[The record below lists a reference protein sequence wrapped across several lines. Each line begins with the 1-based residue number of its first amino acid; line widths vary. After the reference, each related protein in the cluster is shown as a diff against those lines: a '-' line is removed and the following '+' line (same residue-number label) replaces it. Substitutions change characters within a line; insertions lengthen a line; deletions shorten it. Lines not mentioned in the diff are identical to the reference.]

1 MEAATSTPGT
11 PPASGTDT
19 PSPTKGRILIIDNN
33 PERAHSLIQILEASR
48 YKVAVPVRLQ
58 EGLTEQVTRI
68 KPDIILIGVDF
79 PGQTV
84 LGWVAS
90 LHESYPCPTVMFSRD
105 ERSETI
111 QAATRAGVSAY
122 AVGKLTGARVK
133 TIIEAAVARFYE
145 YRALQEE
152 LEKTKINLA
161 ERKIIERAKE
171 VVAQQRGCNESQAY
185 QILRKMAMNRRKR
198 LAEISQ
204 DVLSVADVL
213 TNKL

>member
-1 MEAATSTPGT
+1 
-11 PPASGTDT
+11 
-19 PSPTKGRILIIDNN
+19 
-33 PERAHSLIQILEASR
+33 
-48 YKVAVPVRLQ
+48 AVLS
-58 EGLTEQVTRI
+58 
-68 KPDIILIGVDF
+68 
-79 PGQTV
+79 
-84 LGWVAS
+84 WVAS

-111 QAATRAGVSAY
+111 QAATRVGVSAY

-145 YRALQEE
+145 LRALREE
-152 LEKTKINLA
+152 LEKTKTNLA

-171 VVAQQRGCNESQAY
+171 LVAQQRGCNEAQAY

-198 LAEISQ
+198 LAEVSRDI
-204 DVLSVADVL
+204 LSVAEAL

>member
-1 MEAATSTPGT
+1 METVTSTPGS
-11 PPASGTDT
+11 PPVTG
-19 PSPTKGRILIIDNN
+19 KGRILIIDNN
-33 PERAHSLIQILEASR
+33 PERANSLIGILEASR
-48 YKVAVPVRLQ
+48 YKVAVPMRLQ
-58 EGLTEQVTRI
+58 EGVAEQVALI

-79 PGQTV
+79 PGHSI
-84 LGWVAS
+84 LSWVAS

-145 YRALQEE
+145 FRALQQE
-152 LEKTKINLA
+152 LEKTKTNLA
-161 ERKIIERAKE
+161 ERKVIERAKE
-171 VVAQQRGCNESQAY
+171 LVAQQRGCSEAQAY

-198 LAEISQ
+198 LAEISE
-204 DVLSVADVL
+204 DILSIAEVL

>member
-1 MEAATSTPGT
+1 METVTSTP
-11 PPASGTDT
+11 
-19 PSPTKGRILIIDNN
+19 KILIIDNN
-33 PERAHSLIQILEASR
+33 QERAHSLVLILRASR
-48 YKVAVPVRLQ
+48 YKVAAPLRLQ
-58 EGLTEQVTRI
+58 ESLVDQVSRV

-79 PGQTV
+79 PGQAI
-84 LGWVAS
+84 LNWVAS

-122 AVGKLTGARVK
+122 AVGQLTGARVK

-145 YRALQEE
+145 FRALQEE
-152 LEKTKINLA
+152 LEKTKTNLA

-171 VVAQQRGCNESQAY
+171 LVAQQRGCNEAQAY

-204 DVLSVADVL
+204 DVLSVVEVL

>member
-1 MEAATSTPGT
+1 MEAGTSTPES
-11 PPASGTDT
+11 PPTTG
-19 PSPTKGRILIIDNN
+19 KGRILIIDNN
-33 PERAHSLIQILEASR
+33 PERANSLIQILEASR
-48 YKVAVPVRLQ
+48 YKVSAPVRLQ
-58 EGLTEQVTRI
+58 EGLTEQVTQI
-68 KPDIILIGVDF
+68 KPDVILMGVDF
-79 PGQTV
+79 PSQTI
-84 LGWVAS
+84 LSWVAS

-105 ERSETI
+105 ERSKTI

-145 YRALQEE
+145 FQALQQE
-152 LEKTKINLA
+152 LEKTKTSLA

-171 VVAQQRGCNESQAY
+171 LVAQQRGCSESEAY

-204 DVLSVADVL
+204 DILSVADVL

>member
-1 MEAATSTPGT
+1 METVTSVP
-11 PPASGTDT
+11 
-19 PSPTKGRILIIDNN
+19 KILIIDNN
-33 PERAHSLIQILEASR
+33 QERATALAQILKTNQYS
-48 YKVAVPVRLQ
+48 VAVPLRLQ
-58 EGLTEQVTRI
+58 EGLADQVLRV

-79 PGQTV
+79 PGQSI
-84 LGWVAS
+84 LNSIAS
-90 LHESYPCPTVMFSRD
+90 LHECYPCPTVMFSRD

-145 YRALQEE
+145 FRALQEE
-152 LEKTKINLA
+152 LEKTKTNLA

-171 VVAQQRGCNESQAY
+171 LVAQQRGCNEAQAY

-204 DVLSVADVL
+204 DVLSVAEVL